1 MTSKTVIDALE
12 IWLRKHLP
20 IYEHIGATV
29 EQVGEVTRC
38 RLPLNNKNKNHFNA
52 VHAALQFAV
61 MELAGGVAG
70 KRSPVISSEKH
81 LLMVKSLKID
91 FLKPALSAVEA
102 VVHLSDSELQKLEA
116 VLLKDGRVEFDLDC
130 DLIDESGEIVSKSV
144 AVYYVRARKPD

>member
-1 MTSKTVIDALE
+1 
-12 IWLRKHLP
+12 
-20 IYEHIGATV
+20 
-29 EQVGEVTRC
+29 
-38 RLPLNNKNKNHFNA
+38 
-52 VHAALQFAV
+52 